1 MTLVGNEEG
10 AQYLSDH
17 FGTYTSSLALD
28 ANNKNWWENGDYA
41 IWWLP
46 SSNRWFIG
54 LKANMGTKYGHLH
67 NLIMFSSSQFVKTTA
82 KSNLELSHVY
92 QRGQNLIII

>member
-17 FGTYTSSLALD
+17 FGTYTSTLALD

-41 IWWLP
+41 IWWFP
-46 SSNRWFIG
+46 GGNRWFIG
-54 LKANMGTKYGHLH
+54 LKANIGTKYGH
-67 NLIMFSSSQFVKTTA
+67 
-82 KSNLELSHVY
+82 
-92 QRGQNLIII
+92 